1 MLLPSRTAV
10 LNQMYDQ
17 RELDVKK
24 IMEELRPQYG
34 HENQFNE
41 KLYLEHLMALEANG
55 LVELTNYCLDDQEE
69 LIMSYTITEEG
80 RTTVEKYVD
89 KVYRVM

>member
-17 RELDVKK
+17 REFDVKK
-24 IMEELRPQYG
+24 IMAELKPQYG
-34 HENQFNE
+34 HEKQFNE

-55 LVELTNYCLDDQEE
+55 LVELTNYCLDEQGE
-69 LIMSYTITEEG
+69 LLMSYTITEEG
-80 RTTVEKYVD
+80 RTTVEKYID
-89 KVYRVM
+89 KAYRLV

>member
-34 HENQFNE
+34 HEKQFNE

-89 KVYRVM
+89 KAYRVM